1 MATFNKEM
9 CEPLEKV
16 ILENGSF
23 LATGF
28 GKPFVWKNNQELW
41 HDGLVGKTA
50 IASIWGCRFKSQ
62 RGKH

>member
-1 MATFNKEM
+1 M
-9 CEPLEKV
+9 CLNSKTIVGAKSKPTKLE
-16 ILENGSF
+16 L
-23 LATGF
+23 
-28 GKPFVWKNNQELW
+28 